1 MMDSLAS
8 HDHKSK
14 QIKHI
19 GSSQLCTSTRKDSI
33 ITPSLLLFSN
43 KTQYYFILSYANA
56 LVQTYIEHNSL
67 RHRQY
72 LDAYKPLDTAAFP
85 QQYYS

>member
-1 MMDSLAS
+1 MMDRLAS
-8 HDHKSK
+8 HDHKSQ

-33 ITPSLLLFSN
+33 ITPSSLLLSN
-43 KTQYYFILSYANA
+43 KTQYDLMLNYTNA
-56 LVQTYIEHNSL
+56 LVQTYIEHNSS

-72 LDAYKPLDTAAFP
+72 LDAYKPLDTSAFP
-85 QQYYS
+85 QKYYN